1 MMRVISAGRTDV
13 GRVRSANED
22 AFHLGDSVFAVA
34 DGMGGHVAGEVAS
47 TTALEPIAKLDG
59 HVFSDAT
66 EATTALRDAVI
77 AANRAVVDK
86 AAGDPNYRGMGT
98 TLTAVMIEGRRAH
111 IAHVGDS
118 RAYLLREGSFSQL
131 TNDHTLVQ
139 RLIEEG
145 RLTREEAARH
155 PQRSV
160 ITRAIGVD
168 AEVEV
173 DAMALELEPGDVM
186 LLCSDGLTGPVEDDA
201 ILSLLSTDEPIGDV
215 ADALIEAANEAGGP
229 DNITAVVLRFEE
241 LPTAPARK
249 ESATVLV
256 RSRSDDDDSADWAS
270 RLGRLGSFSAD
281 RGTGH
286 DAEGKPPSSRSQRMV
301 AVIVG
306 VGLILGAVLVGG
318 RWMLSRSF
326 YVGVDDDRVAIFQG
340 VPGDLGPLSLS
351 WHYEDTRL
359 RLEDVPVR
367 LRGDIED
374 GMTAAD
380 LADARRIVDNFLRQ
394 AEAESATEDPA
405 ATPSPTGTE
414 PGEAPT
420 P

>member
-1 MMRVISAGRTDV
+1 
-13 GRVRSANED
+13 
-22 AFHLGDSVFAVA
+22 
-34 DGMGGHVAGEVAS
+34 
-47 TTALEPIAKLDG
+47 
-59 HVFSDAT
+59 
-66 EATTALRDAVI
+66 
-77 AANRAVVDK
+77 
-86 AAGDPNYRGMGT
+86 MGT

-139 RLIEEG
+139 RLIDEG

-160 ITRAIGVD
+160 ITRAIGVE

-394 AEAESATEDPA
+394 AEAESATEEPTEEPA
-405 ATPSPTGTE
+405 ATPSPTVTE